1 MPAQMPQTQRTF
13 APAQWASSALSE
25 AVMGFLALVALA
37 TAVGPLV
44 FEVSAEA
51 ERFLDVVEAVILS
64 LFVIDFIV
72 QYAVAEDRQA
82 WLRSPWRIIDI
93 VCIGGPLLS
102 LLPQVSD
109 TVRGALVFRF
119 LRVGRAVMFGAR
131 AGALAVQSRR
141 PLRPAP
147 YSGPTRVTVVAPSG
161 DSPTDATWSDLL
173 AERDQ
178 PAWFHAS
185 GLDRQRLLEL
195 ASLTAA
201 HDGDRAHSSDPGGP
215 PHVKHAPGRTIFSLW
230 LPTAAAEGFP
240 EVSRNRL
247 VMVLSTTSLVTAT
260 SFPFDL
266 QRALH
271 GDLDASGRKEEPF
284 PVRAAYDVLALL
296 RDRHAFV
303 TDRHEE
309 ELRHVEARQANGGG
323 ANFLNEAFRLQREIA
338 DQSADLW
345 RLKVIVHKLAAG
357 KVPLPGTD
365 TRSSAFFDDVATEID
380 GLFEQSGSLREAL
393 KSLMEFHMN
402 VTSFEMNK
410 FMKLL
415 AVVGF
420 LGLIPSVAGGLLG
433 MNVIGNPWSVTLG
446 QVAFGIGMSMAISL
460 YAFAMK
466 GWLR

>member
-1 MPAQMPQTQRTF
+1 
-13 APAQWASSALSE
+13 
-25 AVMGFLALVALA
+25 MGFLALVALA

-51 ERFLDVVEAVILS
+51 ERVLDVVEAVILS

-72 QYAVAEDRQA
+72 QYAVAEDRPA
-82 WLRSPWRIIDI
+82 WLRSPWRVVDI

-119 LRVGRAVMFGAR
+119 LRVGRAVAFGAR

-147 YSGPTRVTVVAPSG
+147 YSGATHVSVVVPGGES
-161 DSPTDATWSDLL
+161 SPTGATWTDLL
-173 AERDQ
+173 AAGDQ
-178 PAWFHAS
+178 PTWFHAS
-185 GLDRQRLLEL
+185 GVDRQRFLEL

-201 HDGDRAHSSDPGGP
+201 RDDDRSHSSDLVGP
-215 PHVKHAPGRTIFSLW
+215 PHTKHAPGRTILSLW
-230 LPTAAAEGFP
+230 LPTVAAEGFP

-247 VMVLSTTSLVTAT
+247 VMVLSATGIVTAT

-271 GDLDASGRKEEPF
+271 GHAEESDRKLDVFQIRAS
-284 PVRAAYDVLALL
+284 YDVLALL

-303 TDRHEE
+303 NDRHEE
-309 ELRHVEARQANGGG
+309 ELRHIEAGQANGGG
-323 ANFLNEAFRLQREIA
+323 ATFLNKAFRLQREIA

-345 RLKVIVHKLAAG
+345 RLKVIVHKLAEG

-365 TRSSAFFDDVATEID
+365 ARSSTFLDDLAAEID
-380 GLFEQSGSLREAL
+380 GLHEQSSALKEAL

-420 LGLIPSVAGGLLG
+420 LGLIPSVIGGLLG

-446 QVAFGIGMSMAISL
+446 QVAFGIGMGMAISL